1 MGSKI
6 KFMVRSWDQLRRKHL
21 RYNED
26 GDQGHVQRLTESSM
40 VPFGW
45 KTQEG
50 IHGELTFGLG
60 LKG

>member
-1 MGSKI
+1 M
-6 KFMVRSWDQLRRKHL
+6 RRKHL
-21 RYNED
+21 QYNED